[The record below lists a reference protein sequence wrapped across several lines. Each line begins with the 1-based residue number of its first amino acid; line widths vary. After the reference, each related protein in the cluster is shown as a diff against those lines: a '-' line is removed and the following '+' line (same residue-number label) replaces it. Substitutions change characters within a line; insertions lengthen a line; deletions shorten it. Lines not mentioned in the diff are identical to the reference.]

1 MKELILHT
9 HRDGYGT
16 DQIERTM
23 TVGDL
28 IDFLQELDVPAGR
41 HADGLGEGGGG
52 SERTCSRKEAQRRT
66 KNGNEK
72 FNRTGDKTPVF
83 FFV

>member
-28 IDFLQELDVPAGR
+28 IDFLQELDPGEDVPFIGAGQETEF
-41 HADGLGEGGGG
+41 GM
-52 SERTCSRKEAQRRT
+52 SEVSAE
-66 KNGNEK
+66 
-72 FNRTGDKTPVF
+72 DL
-83 FFV
+83 

>member
-28 IDFLQELDVPAGR
+28 IDFLQELDPEMPVYTGHDNCYTYGPIR
-41 HADGLGEGGGG
+41 EDMFE
-52 SERTCSRKEAQRRT
+52 ERGTEE
-66 KNGNEK
+66 NEEWE
-72 FNRTGDKTPVF
+72 
-83 FFV
+83 